1 MNYTIED
8 LCRTKTMFIRGKF
21 PTYSQSRY
29 FKIFN
34 MLFKFGYHL
43 TLCMK
48 QGHYIPLTGELSSIR
63 DLLYS
68 YVNNRY
74 KSGNIHYDILVHYKD
89 NALLKQRETMLK
101 NYILKT
107 MMILNG
113 FIREHKYI
121 NISTESLDFFITK
134 TITVY
139 SLYLA
144 LKNV

>member
-1 MNYTIED
+1 MNYTIDD
-8 LCRTKTMFIRGKF
+8 LCHPNLFIRGKF
-21 PTYSQSRY
+21 PIYSQSRY

-48 QGHYIPLTGELSSIR
+48 REQFIPLTVELMNIR

-68 YVNNRY
+68 YVNNVY
-74 KSGNIHYDILVHYKD
+74 KDGNIHYNTLIHYK
-89 NALLKQRETMLK
+89 NNNILKQKES
-101 NYILKT
+101 ILKDF
-107 MMILNG
+107 ILKSMLLLNK
-113 FIREHKYI
+113 FIREHKYMKLT
-121 NISTESLDFFITK
+121 TESIDFFITK

>member
-8 LCRTKTMFIRGKF
+8 LCRTKPMFIRGKF

-48 QGHYIPLTGELSSIR
+48 QGRYIPLTGELSGIR

-74 KSGNIHYDILVHYKD
+74 KPGDIHYDILVHYKD
-89 NALLKQRETMLK
+89 NAILKKRETMLK
-101 NYILKT
+101 DYIL
-107 MMILNG
+107 NH
-113 FIREHKYI
+113 R
-121 NISTESLDFFITK
+121 ISYFLKQRIEYQLHPQCMYNPDI
-134 TITVY
+134 
-139 SLYLA
+139 YL
-144 LKNV
+144 LTLSPK

>member
-1 MNYTIED
+1 MNYTIDD
-8 LCRTKTMFIRGKF
+8 LCHTKTMFIRGKF

-34 MLFKFGYHL
+34 MLFKFGYYL

-48 QGHYIPLTGELSSIR
+48 QSRYIPLTGELTGIR

-74 KSGNIHYDILVHYKD
+74 KPGDIHYDVLIHYKD
-89 NALLKQRETMLK
+89 NVILKQREGVLK
-101 NYILKT
+101 DCILKT
-107 MMILNG
+107 MLILNG
-113 FIREHKYI
+113 FIREHKYM

-134 TITVY
+134 TITIY